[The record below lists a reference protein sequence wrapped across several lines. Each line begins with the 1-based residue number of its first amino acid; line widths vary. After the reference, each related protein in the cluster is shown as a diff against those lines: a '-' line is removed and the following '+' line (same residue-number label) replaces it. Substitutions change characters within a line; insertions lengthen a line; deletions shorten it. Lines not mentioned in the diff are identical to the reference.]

1 MQIFYWNFLISYDP
15 KPYVR
20 LVRQLVRKLLRSFL
34 VTIIWFHCTRGEI
47 IKSGKYPNIL
57 SMSALISLTNPV
69 QLPRLEN
76 WLMFL
81 PQQNVPS
88 YLMRRKHVMN
98 AFVSWFDSATVI
110 LVIYKS
116 YFDKKNDH
124 LSVRRCKIS
133 S

>member
-34 VTIIWFHCTRGEI
+34 VTIIWFRCTMVEI

-57 SMSALISLTNPV
+57 LMSALISLINPV
-69 QLPRLEN
+69 QLSRLEN
-76 WLMFL
+76 WLMFF

-88 YLMRRKHVMN
+88 YLMRREHVMN
-98 AFVSWFDSATVI
+98 AFVSWLDSVTVI
-110 LVIYKS
+110 LVILKS
-116 YFDKKNDH
+116 YFDKNNDH